1 MFEGIRASTLD
12 KLRRVV
18 GRVSKSS
25 SRNLPT
31 GLGKGN
37 GKNSASY
44 LRNTQRIS
52 EKNNNDNFL
61 DEFDEENGLSVET
74 ILENKIS
81 EQIKS
86 LHMNNREKVMLLE
99 GMHY

>member
-1 MFEGIRASTLD
+1 M
-12 KLRRVV
+12 V
-18 GRVSKSS
+18 GRVSKTS

-31 GLGKGN
+31 GLGKGI
-37 GKNSASY
+37 GKNSANY

-52 EKNNNDNFL
+52 EKNSNDDYL
-61 DEFDEENGLSVET
+61 DEFDEENSLSVET

-99 GMHY
+99 GIHYYCFDIIL